1 MSDGGTMNRQRNFA
15 VGTGLILATVCGFL
29 LAIPAHAADHP
40 GSMSEEFHQTYP
52 LSPGGRLELD
62 NINGAVHITGWDRN
76 EVKVDAIKYANSKQR
91 LEEAKIEVDA
101 TGSEISI
108 RTRYPGHNHSFSDG
122 DGDNP
127 ATVEYTLS
135 VPRSANLDEIKLIN
149 GPLDIQGVTADVRA
163 SCVNGHLSAHNLGGR
178 AQLSTVNGRAE
189 ADFDQVG
196 HSPIELSSVNGSV
209 ELTLPS
215 DAKAEIEA
223 STVSGGIDD
232 DFGLHVRRHQFVGH
246 RLRGDLGG
254 GGTRIKLSDVNGR
267 IEIRHANDGHA
278 LSPARDL
285 DHSDHDD
292 GDEI

>member
-1 MSDGGTMNRQRNFA
+1 MNRELNIA
-15 VGTGLILATVCGFL
+15 TGTGMMLAVFCGFL
-29 LAIPAHAADHP
+29 LALPAYAAGHA
-40 GSMSEEFHQTYP
+40 GSLSEEFHQTYP
-52 LSPGGRLELD
+52 MSAGGRVELE
-62 NINGAVHITGWDRN
+62 NINGLVHITGWDRN
-76 EVKVDAIKYANSKQR
+76 EVKVDAIKYANSQQR
-91 LEEAKIEVDA
+91 LQEAKIEVEA
-101 TGSEISI
+101 NSAQISI
-108 RTRYPGHNHSFSDG
+108 RTQYPGHTHTFSDG

-135 VPRSANLDEIKLIN
+135 VPRNANLDEIKLIN
-149 GPLDIQGVTADVRA
+149 GPLDIQGVAGEVRA

-178 AQLSTVNGRAE
+178 AQLSTVNGKVE
-189 ADFDQVG
+189 ADFAQVG

-209 ELTLPS
+209 ALTLPS

-246 RLRGDLGG
+246 SLRGDLGG

-267 IEIRHANDGHA
+267 IEIRHADDGHA

-285 DHSDHDD
+285 DHPDNDD

>member
-1 MSDGGTMNRQRNFA
+1 MSDGGTMNQGRNFA
-15 VGTGLILATVCGFL
+15 VGTGTLLATFCGFL
-29 LAIPAHAADHP
+29 LAIPAHAAGHP
-40 GSMSEEFHQTYP
+40 GSLSEEFHQTYP
-52 LSPGGRLELD
+52 MSPGGRVELD

-76 EVKVDAIKYANSKQR
+76 EVKVDAIKYANSQQR
-91 LEEAKIEVDA
+91 LQEAKIEVDA
-101 TGSEISI
+101 RTSEISI
-108 RTRYPGHNHSFSDG
+108 RTQYPGHTHSFSDG

-135 VPRSANLDEIKLIN
+135 VPRSANLDEIKLVN
-149 GPLDIQGVTADVRA
+149 GPLDIQGVAAEVRA
-163 SCVNGHLSAHNLGGR
+163 SCVNGHLSAHNLAGR
-178 AQLSTVNGRAE
+178 TQLSTVNGRVE
-189 ADFDQVG
+189 ADFGQVG
-196 HSPIELSSVNGSV
+196 QSPIELSSVNGSL

-232 DFGLHVRRHQFVGH
+232 DFGLHVSRHQFIGH
-246 RLRGDLGG
+246 RLRGSLGG

-285 DHSDHDD
+285 DHPDHDD
-292 GDEI
+292 DDEI

>member
-15 VGTGLILATVCGFL
+15 VGTGMILATVCGFL
-29 LAIPAHAADHP
+29 LATPAYAADHP

-76 EVKVDAIKYANSKQR
+76 EVKVDAVKYANSKQR
-91 LEEAKIEVDA
+91 LQEAKIEVDA
-101 TGSEISI
+101 KSSEISI
-108 RTRYPGHNHSFSDG
+108 RTHYPGHNHSFSEG

-149 GPLDIQGVTADVRA
+149 GPLEIQGVAADVHA

-178 AQLSTVNGRAE
+178 AQLSTVNGRVE
-189 ADFDQVG
+189 ADFEEVG

-232 DFGLHVRRHQFVGH
+232 DFGLHVSRHQFVGH
-246 RLRGDLGG
+246 SLRGDLGG

-267 IEIRHANDGHA
+267 IQIRHANDGHA

-292 GDEI
+292 DDQI

>member
-1 MSDGGTMNRQRNFA
+1 MNRELNIA
-15 VGTGLILATVCGFL
+15 TGTGILLAVFCGFL
-29 LAIPAHAADHP
+29 LALPAYAAGHA
-40 GSMSEEFHQTYP
+40 GSLSEEFHQTYP
-52 LSPGGRLELD
+52 LSAGGRVELE
-62 NINGAVHITGWDRN
+62 NINGLVHITGWDRN
-76 EVKVDAIKYANSKQR
+76 EVKVDAIKYANSQQR
-91 LEEAKIEVDA
+91 LQEANIEVEA
-101 TGSEISI
+101 NSAQISI
-108 RTRYPGHNHSFSDG
+108 RTHYPGHTHTFSDG

-135 VPRSANLDEIKLIN
+135 VPRNANLGEIKLIN
-149 GPLDIQGVTADVRA
+149 GPLDIQGVAGEVRA

-178 AQLSTVNGRAE
+178 AQLSTVNGRVE
-189 ADFDQVG
+189 ADFAQVG
-196 HSPIELSSVNGSV
+196 HSPIELSSVNGSLA
-209 ELTLPS
+209 LTLPS

-246 RLRGDLGG
+246 SLRGELGG

-267 IEIRHANDGHA
+267 IEIRHADDGHA

-285 DHSDHDD
+285 DHPDNDD